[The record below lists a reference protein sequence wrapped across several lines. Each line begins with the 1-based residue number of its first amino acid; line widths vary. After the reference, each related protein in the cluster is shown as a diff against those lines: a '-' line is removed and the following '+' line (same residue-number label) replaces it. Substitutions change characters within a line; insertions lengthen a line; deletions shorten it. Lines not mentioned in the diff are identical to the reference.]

1 MKQILLLDNYD
12 SFTYN
17 LKHYLN
23 ALGANVDVIRN
34 DELIDDITLY
44 DAVVLSPG
52 PGLPKE
58 SAAMMSLISEMKGIV
73 PILGICLGMQAI
85 VIDYGG
91 ELYNQ
96 EIVKHGVKEKVS
108 LGESLLF
115 RELPDTIEVGLY
127 HSWAVN
133 LLESDLVVSAS
144 SIGGT
149 IMAIEDRKNKIYG
162 VQFHPE
168 SVLTK
173 DGMKILKNFL
183 ELI

>member
-23 ALGANVDVIRN
+23 ALGVSVDVIRN
-34 DELIDDITLY
+34 DELIHDITVY
-44 DAVVLSPG
+44 DAIVLSPG
-52 PGLPKE
+52 PGLPNE
-58 SAAMMSLISEMKGIV
+58 SGAMMTLISDMKGVI
-73 PILGICLGMQAI
+73 PIFGICLGMQAI
-85 VIDYGG
+85 AIEYGG

-96 EIVKHGVKEKVS
+96 ETVKHGVTEEIFLSDSS
-108 LGESLLF
+108 LFKG
-115 RELPDTIEVGLY
+115 LPDTIDVGLY
-127 HSWAVN
+127 HSWAVDVSN
-133 LLESDLVVSAS
+133 SSLLVSATS
-144 SIGGT
+144 GDGT
-149 IMAIEDRKNKIYG
+149 IMAIEDRNERIYG

-173 DGMKILKNFL
+173 HGLKIMENFL